1 LDTLLENYPIAED
14 KIKLSQGF
22 IGFRLEYK
30 GPRISIT
37 IKNLKS
43 AVENKFITR
52 EKLQKEVKLERMAG
66 SFPTKPISTLRTS
79 PIGIVPKHDG
89 GWRLIAHLSYPPGQG
104 VNHIIDQE
112 DCSV

>member
-1 LDTLLENYPIAED
+1 M
-14 KIKLSQGF
+14 
-22 IGFRLEYK
+22 
-30 GPRISIT
+30 
-37 IKNLKS
+37 KS

-52 EKLQKEVKLERMAG
+52 GKLQKEVKLEQMADP
-66 SFPTKPISTLRTS
+66 FPTKPISTLRTS